1 MEKPKAIGIDLGT
14 TFSCV
19 GVIQNGKCEIIT
31 NNQGEYTT
39 PSVVGFIDGQRT
51 VGEWPKKRT
60 HKYPLNVISC
70 IKRLIGRKFDDP
82 NVQKDITNLPF
93 KIVSK
98 DGNAAVEIQ
107 FKGETRI
114 YTPEEISAFIL
125 ADIKNT
131 AVKYL
136 GGQSNDMI
144 DAVITIPAY
153 FNDAQKQATIDA
165 AKIAKINVLR
175 LINEPTAAALAYGFK
190 QKWKNGTLLVYDL
203 GGGTF
208 DVSIIKVSDGCCEV
222 LAVDGDDHLGGEDFD
237 NIFFKY
243 CIEEFQR
250 KHKKDISN
258 NARAIC
264 RLKAVCEDAK
274 RRLSNDKF
282 APIEVENLFDGED
295 LNCKITVARFNE
307 LCKELIQKTLGPVKN
322 VLEAAKLTKND
333 INNILLVGGSTRI
346 PFIRTTLSEFFD
358 GKNLNADINPDEA
371 VANGATLLAANLSKS
386 FDTSIQNIRLL
397 DVIPRSIGLRVFRGQ
412 SDRVGYF
419 QVSIPRNTKFPCVN
433 KAEYPTLRDNQTAM
447 KFEIY
452 EGEYR
457 LVKNNKLLGIF
468 RLNNITRAPACVTK
482 IDVTFEIDENGILT
496 VTASEVGN
504 ENTNS
509 ITIQQNKGRLT
520 ENEIIKMVDEIYPP
534 IMEIDLDDD

>member
-1 MEKPKAIGIDLGT
+1 MEKPKPKTIGIDLGT

-39 PSVVGFIDGQRT
+39 PSIVGFIDGQRT

-98 DGNAAVEIQ
+98 DGNAAVEVQ
-107 FKGETRI
+107 FKGETRVF
-114 YTPEEISAFIL
+114 TPEEISAFIL

-136 GGQSNDMI
+136 GGQSSDMI

-153 FNDAQKQATIDA
+153 FNDSQKQATIDA

-175 LINEPTAAALAYGFK
+175 LINEPTAAALAYGYSE
-190 QKWKNGTLLVYDL
+190 KWKNGILLVYDL

-237 NIFFKY
+237 NILVKF

-274 RRLSNDKF
+274 RRLSKDKF
-282 APIEVENLFDGED
+282 APIEVESLFDGED

-307 LCKELIQKTLGPVKN
+307 LS
-322 VLEAAKLTKND
+322 AKLTKND
-333 INNILLVGGSTRI
+333 VNNILLVGGSTRI
-346 PFIRTTLSEFFD
+346 PFIRTTLSQFFD

-397 DVIPRSIGLRVFRGQ
+397 DVIPRSIGECCYRDQ
-412 SDRVGYF
+412 SDYVGYF
-419 QVSIPRNTKFPCVN
+419 EVSIPRNTKFPCEN
-433 KAEYPTLRDNQTAM
+433 KERNVTVDDNQTSM
-447 KFEIY
+447 KFDIY
-452 EGEYR
+452 EGEDE
-457 LVKNNKLLGIF
+457 LVENNKLLGVF
-468 RLNNITRAPACVTK
+468 YLNNLTRAPAGVTK
-482 IDVTFEIDENGILT
+482 ADVIFKIDENGILT
-496 VTASEVGN
+496 VTASEVGK

-509 ITIQQNKGRLT
+509 ITIHQNKGRLT